1 MDSHLR
7 VEIVPRIVPV
17 GEEEEARRESAVAA
31 ALQSLNLERMSGS
44 VPAIAAAQDAYSAAQ
59 ADLAVDAVQ
68 DGYLVRLGGA
78 EIPAVAYDLQVA
90 DSGAPLVS
98 LVLAPDSLAIGDPPT
113 AQQPPQAPPVA
124 PQIAS
129 WGDGSIPDPRAGI
142 PGWQPEKLADQVA
155 GHAERVVLSNLPPM
169 SWLRRF
175 GGEGGSVAVTA

>member
-1 MDSHLR
+1 MESHLR
-7 VEIVPRIVPV
+7 VEIVPRIVPL
-17 GEEEEARRESAVAA
+17 GEDEKARREAAVTA

-44 VPAIAAAQDAYSAAQ
+44 IPAISATQDAYSAAQ
-59 ADLAVDAVQ
+59 ADLAVDAIQ

-98 LVLAPDSLAIGDPPT
+98 LVLAPDSLSIGEPP
-113 AQQPPQAPPVA
+113 ASAPPL
-124 PQIAS
+124 PQPQPAAVS
-129 WGDGSIPDPRAGI
+129 HWGDGSVPDPRASI
-142 PGWQPEKLADQVA
+142 PGWLPEKLGNQVA